1 MAQHA
6 VVALTEIAASPGAT
20 LDAASLSRALGKALK
35 TPFEKQ
41 QEKKAGTG
49 EKKFMQ
55 FVMQDQKDEFEM
67 QQKNFLM
74 EG

>member
-41 QEKKAGTG
+41 QEKKKVTIHKPMSKQTWRKTSKEDADSSLSWT
-49 EKKFMQ
+49 
-55 FVMQDQKDEFEM
+55 
-67 QQKNFLM
+67 
-74 EG
+74 